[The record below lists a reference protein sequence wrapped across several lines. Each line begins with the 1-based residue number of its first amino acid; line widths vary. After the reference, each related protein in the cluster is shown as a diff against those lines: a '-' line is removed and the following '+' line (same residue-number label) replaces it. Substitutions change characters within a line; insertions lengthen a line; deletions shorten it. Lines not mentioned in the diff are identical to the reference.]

1 MIINTDFPPVFV
13 VSLARSKERRADIAR
28 HLDLLKVDYKITDA
42 VDGQALDISS
52 LKNRLRQD
60 KAKIYCGKP
69 LLSSEIGCYLSH
81 YNLWQ
86 RMVEEEI
93 EVALILEDDVEFADD
108 FF

>member
-52 LKNRLRQD
+52 LKNRLR
-60 KAKIYCGKP
+60 
-69 LLSSEIGCYLSH
+69 
-81 YNLWQ
+81 
-86 RMVEEEI
+86 
-93 EVALILEDDVEFADD
+93 
-108 FF
+108 